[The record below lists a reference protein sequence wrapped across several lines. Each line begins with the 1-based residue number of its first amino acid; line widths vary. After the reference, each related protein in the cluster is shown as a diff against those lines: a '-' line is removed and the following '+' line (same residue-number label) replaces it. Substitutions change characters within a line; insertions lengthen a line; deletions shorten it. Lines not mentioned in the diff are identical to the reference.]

1 MKGTDCTFT
10 VYSIS
15 PKAVCREN
23 WNSAAITVSA
33 NTNGRSSC
41 KTHTAIV
48 KEIKI
53 VAKPAKRGGK
63 NYFVRVE
70 LVNGR
75 SADVWCDKEVVE
87 LIQTCTELGVEPF
100 KSFTLERRTSEKTGA
115 EYIAVVLKMF
125 NDDEY
130 FYFLPRA
137 TNTIVELLIAK
148 AAQDETATPAKK
160 G

>member
-1 MKGTDCTFT
+1 M
-10 VYSIS
+10 
-15 PKAVCREN
+15 EN
-23 WNSAAITVSA
+23 LNKV
-33 NTNGRSSC
+33 
-41 KTHTAIV
+41 V

-53 VAKPAKRGGK
+53 VAKPSKRGGK
-63 NYFVRVE
+63 NHFVRVE
-70 LVNGR
+70 LINGR

-100 KSFTLERRTSEKTGA
+100 KSFSLEKRVSEKTGG

-137 TNTIVELLIAK
+137 TNTIVELLLSKMATDE
-148 AAQDETATPAKK
+148 AAASAPAPAKK
-160 G
+160 A

>member
-1 MKGTDCTFT
+1 M
-10 VYSIS
+10 
-15 PKAVCREN
+15 EN
-23 WNSAAITVSA
+23 LNKV
-33 NTNGRSSC
+33 
-41 KTHTAIV
+41 V

-75 SADVWCDKEVVE
+75 SADVWCDKEIVE

-125 NDDEY
+125 NFYLRQSEKGRNDSTARRTAQTGGKEIDERQTVTQCRERARA
-130 FYFLPRA
+130 FAPFLFS
-137 TNTIVELLIAK
+137 
-148 AAQDETATPAKK
+148 

>member
-1 MKGTDCTFT
+1 M
-10 VYSIS
+10 
-15 PKAVCREN
+15 EN
-23 WNSAAITVSA
+23 LNKV
-33 NTNGRSSC
+33 
-41 KTHTAIV
+41 V

-87 LIQTCTELGVEPF
+87 LIQPF

-148 AAQDETATPAKK
+148 AAQDEAATPAKK

>member
-1 MKGTDCTFT
+1 M
-10 VYSIS
+10 
-15 PKAVCREN
+15 EN
-23 WNSAAITVSA
+23 LNKV
-33 NTNGRSSC
+33 
-41 KTHTAIV
+41 V

-100 KSFTLERRTSEKTGA
+100 KSFTL
-115 EYIAVVLKMF
+115 VLKMF

>member
-1 MKGTDCTFT
+1 M
-10 VYSIS
+10 
-15 PKAVCREN
+15 EN
-23 WNSAAITVSA
+23 LNKV
-33 NTNGRSSC
+33 
-41 KTHTAIV
+41 V

-70 LVNGR
+70 LINGR
-75 SADVWCDKEVVE
+75 SADVWCDKEIVE

-130 FYFLPRA
+130 CPAQRIPLSNCSLQRRRRTKRQRPQRKVKLWQ
-137 TNTIVELLIAK
+137 TLKSPQGIK
-148 AAQDETATPAKK
+148 AHTQKPQTARPFSLWFQSLKA
-160 G
+160 

>member
-1 MKGTDCTFT
+1 MNIFQALYCRVCFVKP
-10 VYSIS
+10 YSLDGFVNAKIQIGY
-15 PKAVCREN
+15 N
-23 WNSAAITVSA
+23 L
-33 NTNGRSSC
+33 
-41 KTHTAIV
+41 IV
-48 KEIKI
+48 IDIDHKHKI
-53 VAKPAKRGGK
+53 
-63 NYFVRVE
+63 
-70 LVNGR
+70 
-75 SADVWCDKEVVE
+75 VE